1 MNVNTLLYNLSKND
15 NKTPE
20 RNMMTGSN
28 RYSSIFFS
36 ILIMA
41 IGMQVQAQKLR
52 FNGHYP
58 LSTPKES
65 SESQVKAE
73 YEKVVTA
80 MLGGVRLMALNT
92 TPTKNED
99 TEAYTK
105 DDYKATVAIMSAYA
119 VELCAILKTDYA
131 NDLKKIEK
139 SIRSNK
145 FSSAISSLEKIGAQ
159 SIEDAETIFFIWK
172 EYLEDKE
179 NNAPWTDPKNIQIT
193 RMYRAMLAYVG
204 KNYERP
210 FGAQAEQGAIIADA
224 AQALSN
230 CMDNPT
236 ALAWKGESKM
246 NMRKE
251 DELRR
256 LASNVSYYNWRMHD
270 PISGKRSAHINK
282 TVVSHLQQA
291 LYDVVRTTIQEKE
304 RWNND
309 PAHGAN
315 LLRLFEDTKQ
325 SGWTVNGDKANKS
338 K

>member
-1 MNVNTLLYNLSKND
+1 
-15 NKTPE
+15 
-20 RNMMTGSN
+20 MMIGSN
-28 RYSSIFFS
+28 KYYGIFFS
-36 ILIMA
+36 IIIMA
-41 IGMQVQAQKLR
+41 VGMQVQAQKLR

-58 LSTPKES
+58 LATPKTS

-73 YEKVVTA
+73 YEKTLTA
-80 MLGGVRLMALNT
+80 MLGGVRLMAMNT
-92 TPTKNED
+92 TPSKKED
-99 TEAYTK
+99 AEAFTK
-105 DDYKATVAIMSAYA
+105 DDYKIVVAEMSTYA
-119 VELCAILKTDYA
+119 VELCGLLKTDYA

-139 SIRSNK
+139 SIKSNK

-159 SIEDAETIFFIWK
+159 APEDAEAIFFIWK
-172 EYLEDKE
+172 EYLRDKK
-179 NNAPWTDPKNIQIT
+179 NKAPWTDPKNIQIT
-193 RMYRAMLAYVG
+193 RMYRAMLTYVG

-230 CMDNPT
+230 CMDNPE

-246 NMRKE
+246 NMKKE

-270 PISGKRSAHINK
+270 PISGKRSAHINEEF
-282 TVVSHLQQA
+282 VNHLQQA
-291 LYDVVRTTIQEKE
+291 LYDVVRTTIQQKD

-315 LLRLFEDTKQ
+315 LLRLFHDVKN
-325 SGWTVNGDKANKS
+325 SGWTVNGDRAKKS

>member
-1 MNVNTLLYNLSKND
+1 
-15 NKTPE
+15 
-20 RNMMTGSN
+20 MMIGSN
-28 RYSSIFFS
+28 KYYGIFFS

-58 LSTPKES
+58 LATPKTS

-73 YEKVVTA
+73 YEKTLTA
-80 MLGGVRLMALNT
+80 MLGGVRLMAMNT
-92 TPTKNED
+92 TPTKKED
-99 TEAYTK
+99 PEAFTK
-105 DDYKATVAIMSAYA
+105 EDYKVVVSEMSTYA
-119 VELCAILKTDYA
+119 VELCGLLKTDYA

-139 SIRSNK
+139 SIKSNK
-145 FSSAISSLEKIGAQ
+145 FSSAISSLENIGAQ
-159 SIEDAETIFFIWK
+159 APEDAEAIFFIWK
-172 EYLEDKE
+172 EYLRDKK
-179 NNAPWTDPKNIQIT
+179 NKAPWTDPKNIQVT
-193 RMYRAMLAYVG
+193 RMYRSMLTYVG
-204 KNYERP
+204 KNYDRP

-246 NMRKE
+246 NMKKE

-270 PISGKRSAHINK
+270 PISGKRSAHINEDL
-282 TVVSHLQQA
+282 VNHLQQA
-291 LYDVVRTTIQEKE
+291 LYDVVRSTIQEKD

-315 LLRLFEDTKQ
+315 LLRLFEDTKN
-325 SGWTVNGDKANKS
+325 SGWTVNGDRAKKS

>member
-1 MNVNTLLYNLSKND
+1 
-15 NKTPE
+15 
-20 RNMMTGSN
+20 MMIGSN
-28 RYSSIFFS
+28 KYYGIFFS
-36 ILIMA
+36 ILIMT

-58 LSTPKES
+58 LATPKTT
-65 SESQVKAE
+65 SESQLKAE
-73 YEKVVTA
+73 YEKTLTA
-80 MLGGVRLMALNT
+80 MVGGVRLMAMKN
-92 TPTKNED
+92 TPTKKED
-99 TEAYTK
+99 LEAFTK
-105 DDYKATVAIMSAYA
+105 DDYKVVVAEMSAYA
-119 VELCAILKTDYA
+119 EELCVPLKTDNA
-131 NDLKKIEK
+131 ADLKKIEK
-139 SIRSNK
+139 LIKSNK
-145 FSSAISSLEKIGAQ
+145 FSSAIADLEKIGAQ
-159 SIEDAETIFFIWK
+159 APEDAEKIFFIWK
-172 EYLEDKE
+172 EYLRDKKNE
-179 NNAPWTDPKNIQIT
+179 APWTDPKNIQIT
-193 RMYRAMLAYVG
+193 RMYRAMLTYVG

-236 ALAWKGESKM
+236 GLAWKGDSKM

-270 PISGKRSAHINK
+270 PISGKRSAQINQDL
-282 TVVSHLQQA
+282 VSHLQQA
-291 LYDVVRTTIQEKE
+291 LYDVVRTTMYEKD

-315 LLRLFEDTKQ
+315 LLRLFEDTKN

>member
-1 MNVNTLLYNLSKND
+1 
-15 NKTPE
+15 
-20 RNMMTGSN
+20 MMTGSN
-28 RYSSIFFS
+28 KYSGIFFS

-58 LSTPKES
+58 LATPKTS

-73 YEKVVTA
+73 YEKTVTA

-92 TPTKNED
+92 TPTKKED
-99 TEAYTK
+99 EEAFTK
-105 DDYKATVAIMSAYA
+105 DDYKATVGEMSVYA
-119 VELCAILKTDYA
+119 AELCGLLKTDYA
-131 NDLKKIEK
+131 NDLKKIDK
-139 SIRSNK
+139 SIKSNK
-145 FSSAISSLEKIGAQ
+145 FSSAISSLEKIGAK
-159 SIEDAETIFFIWK
+159 SVEDAEAIFFIWK
-172 EYLEDKE
+172 EYLQDKN
-179 NNAPWTDPKNIQIT
+179 NNAPWTDPKNIQVT
-193 RMYRAMLAYVG
+193 RMYRGMLAYVG

-230 CMDNPT
+230 CMENPT
-236 ALAWKGESKM
+236 ELTWKGESKM

-270 PISGKRSAHINK
+270 PISGKRSAHINQE
-282 TVVSHLQQA
+282 VVTHLQQA
-291 LYDVVRTTIQEKE
+291 LFDVVRTTIQEKD

-315 LLRLFEDTKQ
+315 LLHLFEDTKR
-325 SGWTVNGDKANKS
+325 SGWSVNGDKANKR

>member
-1 MNVNTLLYNLSKND
+1 
-15 NKTPE
+15 
-20 RNMMTGSN
+20 MMTGSN
-28 RYSSIFFS
+28 KYGGIFFS

-41 IGMQVQAQKLR
+41 IALQVQAQKLR

-58 LSTPKES
+58 LATPKEG
-65 SESQVKAE
+65 SEAQIKAE
-73 YEKVVTA
+73 YEKTVTA

-92 TPTKNED
+92 TPSKNED
-99 TEAYTK
+99 PEAFTK
-105 DDYKATVAIMSAYA
+105 DDYKASVATMSAYA
-119 VELCAILKTDYA
+119 TELCASLKTDHA
-131 NDLKKIEK
+131 NDLKQIEK
-139 SIRSNK
+139 AIKSNK
-145 FSSAISSLEKIGAQ
+145 FSTAISSLEKIGAQ
-159 SIEDAETIFFIWK
+159 STEDAETIFFIWK
-172 EYLEDKE
+172 EYLQDKE
-179 NNAPWTDPKNIQIT
+179 NKAPWTNPENIQIT
-193 RMYRAMLAYVG
+193 RMYRAMLTYVS

-230 CMDNPT
+230 CMENPT
-236 ALAWKGESKM
+236 ELAWKGESKM

-270 PISGKRSAHINK
+270 PISGKRSAHIDQE
-282 TVVSHLQQA
+282 VVNHLQQA
-291 LYDVVRTTIQEKE
+291 LYDVVRTTIQEKD

-315 LLRLFEDTKQ
+315 LLRLFEDTKR
-325 SGWTVNGDKANKS
+325 SGWMVNGDKANKS